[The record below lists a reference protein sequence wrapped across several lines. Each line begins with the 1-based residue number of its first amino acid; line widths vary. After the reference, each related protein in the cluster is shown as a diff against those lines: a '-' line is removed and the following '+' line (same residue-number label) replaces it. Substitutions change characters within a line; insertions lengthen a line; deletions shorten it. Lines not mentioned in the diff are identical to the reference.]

1 MSSRSQRRMQMKNAH
16 ITAIVVGIFLILG
29 GLYFILVISGQT
41 DAKNAKCTEKTVG
54 TITYVSKS
62 DSKYNVT
69 IDYEIEGSAKTMT
82 VKSKKD
88 LGVGNTIDIYY
99 EPLHFSHLYIEGITE
114 TGKTN
119 IISGII
125 MIVIGAVFI
134 AAGVA
139 LKKSKGSS
147 LKPSEN

>member
-29 GLYFILVISGQT
+29 GLYFIFVISGQT
-41 DAKNAKCTEKTVG
+41 DAKNAKGTEKTVG
-54 TITYVSKS
+54 TITYVDKS
-62 DSKYNVT
+62 DSKYNT
-69 IDYEIEGSAKTMT
+69 MIDYETMT

-88 LGVGNTIDIYY
+88 VGVGNTIDIYY

-125 MIVIGAVFI
+125 MIVIGVVFI

-147 LKPSEN
+147 LKLSEN